1 MPHLDELDVRL
12 LLALLEDPR
21 AQIGEL
27 ATAVGVARNTVQGRM
42 GKLERAGALRHG
54 GRDVDLSLLGFDVLA
69 FITIEVNHRDLDA
82 VLAELRG
89 LNQVLEVHEISG
101 RGDIWCRFAARDTH
115 HLQAG
120 LREVLRLPGVIRT
133 ETSLALG
140 EHIPYRTRP
149 LLERMLAAPPR

>member
-1 MPHLDELDVRL
+1 MPHLDDVDVRL

-42 GKLERAGALRHG
+42 GKLERAGALRQG
-54 GRDVDLSLLGFDVLA
+54 GREVDLGLLGFDVLA

-82 VLAELRG
+82 VITALRG

-140 EHIPYRTRP
+140 EHIPYRMRP
-149 LLERMLAAPPR
+149 LLERTLSTLPR